1 MKNYFHK
8 ILSLFVGYNYSEQT
22 NQLFYRWLIDDE
34 HEKEKDEALKEL
46 FLEAKKKGDVPD
58 IEKALQRWKENNK
71 VTPTLSQLPQKKNR
85 KSFMYLWQS
94 VAAVLLIVSISTGY
108 LLYKEKKNGS
118 DLVQQFAPI
127 TQMKTFFLP
136 DGSQV
141 KMNSKSILLYPK
153 QFTGESRDVF
163 LLGEANF
170 VVKPN
175 KKKPFVVKTDGFQ
188 ITAFGTEFN
197 VSAYAEDKNICT
209 TLITGS
215 VLVEYDNLTKQVLL
229 QPTQQ
234 LVYNK
239 ENQQDILNYPDIED
253 VTAWQKGELVFRQKT
268 IMDII
273 AILERKYNYEFIY
286 NLHSLKNDRYSFR
299 FKDMAPLSEVMDVI
313 VDVAGNLSFKIQND
327 KCYVMQK

>member
-34 HEKEKDEALKEL
+34 HEKEKDEALQEL

-136 DGSQV
+136 DGISLQ
-141 KMNSKSILLYPK
+141 
-153 QFTGESRDVF
+153 TG
-163 LLGEANF
+163 
-170 VVKPN
+170 
-175 KKKPFVVKTDGFQ
+175 
-188 ITAFGTEFN
+188 
-197 VSAYAEDKNICT
+197 
-209 TLITGS
+209 
-215 VLVEYDNLTKQVLL
+215 
-229 QPTQQ
+229 
-234 LVYNK
+234 
-239 ENQQDILNYPDIED
+239 
-253 VTAWQKGELVFRQKT
+253 
-268 IMDII
+268 
-273 AILERKYNYEFIY
+273 
-286 NLHSLKNDRYSFR
+286 
-299 FKDMAPLSEVMDVI
+299 
-313 VDVAGNLSFKIQND
+313 
-327 KCYVMQK
+327 